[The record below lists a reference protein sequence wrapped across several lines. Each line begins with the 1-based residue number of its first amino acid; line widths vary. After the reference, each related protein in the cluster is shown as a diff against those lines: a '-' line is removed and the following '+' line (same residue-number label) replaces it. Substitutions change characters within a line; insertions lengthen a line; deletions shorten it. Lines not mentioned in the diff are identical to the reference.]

1 MAKTTIVPFG
11 PQHPVLPEPIHLD
24 LELDDERVI
33 QALPSIGY
41 VHRGLELLAER
52 HDFIE
57 MAQVA
62 ERICGICSFIHGQG
76 YCQGIEHLMGLEVPP
91 RAVYLRTVWAEISR
105 IQSHLLWL
113 GLSADALGFE
123 SLFQHSWR
131 IREMIVDIIEETTG
145 GRVIFGACKVGGIR
159 KDVDAET
166 LQRVN
171 RRMQDIEAAFDEV
184 ANIFRG
190 DRTVKQRTV
199 GIGVMS
205 AGEAYALGA
214 VGPVLRASGCASD
227 TRQLG
232 YAAYGELEWEPVVE
246 QAGDCYAR
254 CEVRLR
260 EISQSIDL
268 IRQCLANM
276 PEGEIEVTF
285 KGKRPKGETMI
296 RLEQPRGEVCYYMK
310 ANGGKNL
317 ERFRVRTPTFANI
330 APLVQML
337 KGCDLADV
345 PVIVLTIDPCVSCTE
360 R

>member
-1 MAKTTIVPFG
+1 MSKTTIVPFG

-24 LELDDERVI
+24 LELDDERVV

-52 HDFIE
+52 HNFIE

-62 ERICGICSFIHGQG
+62 ERICGICSFIHSQG
-76 YCQGIEHLMGLEVPP
+76 YCQGIEQLLGLKVPP
-91 RAVYLRTVWAEISR
+91 RAAYLRTMWAEMSR

-113 GLSADALGFE
+113 GLSADAFGFE

-131 IREMIVDIIEETTG
+131 IREMLVDMIEETTG
-145 GRVIFGACKVGGIR
+145 GRVIFGTCKVGGIR

-166 LQRVN
+166 LQRIGGKI
-171 RRMQDIEAAFDEV
+171 REMESAFNEISH
-184 ANIFRG
+184 IFSI

-199 GIGVMS
+199 GIGVLT
-205 AGEAYALGA
+205 AEDAHALGA
-214 VGPVLRASGCASD
+214 VGPVLRASGHARD
-227 TRQLG
+227 LRQLG
-232 YAAYGELEWEPVVE
+232 YAAYGELDWEPIVE
-246 QAGDCYAR
+246 TAGDCYAR
-254 CEVRLR
+254 CIVRLR

-268 IRQCLANM
+268 IKQCIDRM
-276 PEGEIEVTF
+276 PSGEIEVTF
-285 KGKRPKGETMI
+285 KGKRPQGETMI
-296 RLEQPRGEVCYYMK
+296 RLEQPRGEVCYYMC

-330 APLVQML
+330 APLVHML
-337 KGCDLADV
+337 KGCELADV
-345 PVIVLTIDPCVSCTE
+345 PVILLTIDPCVSCNE

>member
-1 MAKTTIVPFG
+1 M
-11 PQHPVLPEPIHLD
+11 
-24 LELDDERVI
+24 
-33 QALPSIGY
+33 
-41 VHRGLELLAER
+41 
-52 HDFIE
+52 
-57 MAQVA
+57 
-62 ERICGICSFIHGQG
+62 
-76 YCQGIEHLMGLEVPP
+76 
-91 RAVYLRTVWAEISR
+91 
-105 IQSHLLWL
+105 
-113 GLSADALGFE
+113 
-123 SLFQHSWR
+123 
-131 IREMIVDIIEETTG
+131 RE
-145 GRVIFGACKVGGIR
+145 
-159 KDVDAET
+159 
-166 LQRVN
+166 
-171 RRMQDIEAAFDEV
+171 IEAAFDEV
-184 ANIFRG
+184 ANIFRA

-199 GIGVMS
+199 GVGVMS
-205 AGEAYALGA
+205 AEDAYALGA
-214 VGPVLRASGCASD
+214 VGPVLRASGFASD

-285 KGKRPKGETMI
+285 KGKRPKGETMV
-296 RLEQPRGEVCYYMK
+296 RLEQPRGEVCYYMS
-310 ANGGKNL
+310 ANGQKNL

-330 APLVQML
+330 APLVHML